1 MEYSSEVHHRR
12 SIRLKDYDY
21 SQPGGYFITI
31 CTQHKA
37 CLFGEIKDAKME
49 LNIAGQIIKKWWLKI
64 PNKFPA
70 ITIDEYII
78 MPNHIHGI
86 CMIFESN
93 VGADPC
99 VCPNK
104 NDQSICLEDEHSGS
118 PLHKIIQWFK
128 TMTTNECIRSV
139 KQNILP
145 QFHGRLWQRNYYEHI
160 IRNEDDLNQIREYI
174 SGNPVKWETDKENP
188 NKINVHIKQ
197 NERLNGTGT
206 EE

>member
-1 MEYSSEVHHRR
+1 
-12 SIRLKDYDY
+12 
-21 SQPGGYFITI
+21 
-31 CTQHKA
+31 
-37 CLFGEIKDAKME
+37 
-49 LNIAGQIIKKWWLKI
+49 
-64 PNKFPA
+64 
-70 ITIDEYII
+70 
-78 MPNHIHGI
+78 
-86 CMIFESN
+86 
-93 VGADPC
+93 
-99 VCPNK
+99 
-104 NDQSICLEDEHSGS
+104 
-118 PLHKIIQWFK
+118 
-128 TMTTNECIRSV
+128 MTTNECIRSV